1 MPIKAEAVA
10 KILGGRRVGGGF
22 LCHCPVATH
31 GKGRGDV
38 HPSLTVADGDRALL
52 YACHAGCDP
61 RAIRAAIDRLDLTW
75 EPLYASGQ
83 NSSSGRA
90 TPKTTSAHALALWRG
105 AQPVAGTLAETY
117 LRERGFDEPS
127 PATIRFLPRYRYEP
141 QGKSYACMIAAIQA
155 PTREIVAVQLT
166 FLHSGGRRKA
176 DVLETRRTVGP
187 AGEGALR
194 LAAVAEHIGVAEG
207 FETAWAAQLMHK
219 LPVWAALG
227 TKRYLK
233 LKLPREVKR
242 VTIFADPDADGLLYA
257 EKFRQANPALG
268 VEIATPGAGADDFAR
283 VWQREGRTA
292 LVSLTFGQITQ
303 NS

>member
-1 MPIKAEAVA
+1 MPLSVA
-10 KILGGRRVGGGF
+10 
-22 LCHCPVATH
+22 AH

-38 HPSLTVADGDRALL
+38 HPSLTVADGARALL
-52 YACHAGCDP
+52 YTCHAGCDP
-61 RAIRAAIDRLDLTW
+61 RAIRAVIDNLDLHG

-105 AQPVAGTLAETY
+105 ARPVAGTPAETY
-117 LRERGFDEPS
+117 LRERGFDEP
-127 PATIRFLPRYRYEP
+127 PAATIRFLPRYRYEP
-141 QGKSYACMIAAIQA
+141 QGKYYACMIAAIQA
-155 PTREIVAVQLT
+155 PPREIVAVQLT

-176 DVLETRRTVGP
+176 DVPETRRTVGP

-194 LAAVAEHIGVAEG
+194 LAAVAEHIGIAEG

-242 VTIFADPDADGLLYA
+242 VTIFADPDVDGLLYA

-268 VEIATPGAGADDFAR
+268 VEIVTPSAGADDFAKELQTSR
-283 VWQREGRTA
+283 SAAKG
-292 LVSLTFGQITQ
+292 
-303 NS
+303 

>member
-1 MPIKAEAVA
+1 MSR
-10 KILGGRRVGGGF
+10 GG
-22 LCHCPVATH
+22 
-31 GKGRGDV
+31 K
-38 HPSLTVADGDRALL
+38 
-52 YACHAGCDP
+52 Y
-61 RAIRAAIDRLDLTW
+61 
-75 EPLYASGQ
+75 
-83 NSSSGRA
+83 
-90 TPKTTSAHALALWRG
+90 
-105 AQPVAGTLAETY
+105 
-117 LRERGFDEPS
+117 
-127 PATIRFLPRYRYEP
+127 
-141 QGKSYACMIAAIQA
+141 YACMIAAIQA

-268 VEIATPGAGADDFAR
+268 VEIATPGAGAGDFAKELQTMR
-283 VWQREGRTA
+283 SAAKG
-292 LVSLTFGQITQ
+292 SGCI
-303 NS
+303 

>member
-1 MPIKAEAVA
+1 MQIKAEAVA
-10 KILGGRRVGGGF
+10 KILGGRRVSGGF
-22 LCHCPVATH
+22 LCHCPVAAH

-38 HPSLTVADGDRALL
+38 HPSLTIADGARALL
-52 YACHAGCDP
+52 YTCHAGCEP
-61 RAIRAAIDRLDLTW
+61 RAIRAAIDNLDLTGK
-75 EPLYASGQ
+75 PLYASAQ

-105 AQPVAGTLAETY
+105 ARPVAGTLPETY
-117 LRERGFDEPS
+117 LRERGFEEPP

-141 QGKSYACMIAAIQA
+141 QGKYFACMIAAIQA

-176 DVLETRRTVGP
+176 DVLEARRTVGP

-194 LAAVAEHIGVAEG
+194 LAAVAEHVGIAEG
-207 FETAWAAQLMHK
+207 FETAWAAQLMRK

-233 LKLPREVKR
+233 IKLPSEVKR

-257 EKFRQANPALG
+257 DKFRQAHPALG
-268 VEIATPGAGADDFAR
+268 VEITTPGAGVDDFAEELQTIR
-283 VWQREGRTA
+283 STAKGR
-292 LVSLTFGQITQ
+292 GCI
-303 NS
+303 

>member
-1 MPIKAEAVA
+1 MQIEAEAVA
-10 KILGGRRVGGGF
+10 KILGGRRVSCGF
-22 LCHCPVATH
+22 LCHCPVVAH

-38 HPSLTVADGDRALL
+38 HPSLTIADGARALL
-52 YACHAGCDP
+52 YTCHAGCDP
-61 RAIRAAIDRLDLTW
+61 RAVRGAINRLDLTGK
-75 EPLYASGQ
+75 PLYAPAQ

-90 TPKTTSAHALALWRG
+90 TAKTTSAHALALWRG
-105 AQPVAGTLAETY
+105 ARPVAGTPAETY
-117 LRERGFDEPS
+117 LRERGFDEPP
-127 PATIRFLPRYRYEP
+127 PATIRFLPRYRYER

-207 FETAWAAQLMHK
+207 FETAWAAQLMHE

-233 LKLPREVKR
+233 LKFPREVKR

-257 EKFRQANPALG
+257 DKFRDANPALG
-268 VEIATPGAGADDFAR
+268 VEIAMPGAGADDFAQEFQTLR
-283 VWQREGRTA
+283 RARKG
-292 LVSLTFGQITQ
+292 
-303 NS
+303 

>member
-1 MPIKAEAVA
+1 MQIKAEAVA
-10 KILGGRRVGGGF
+10 KILGGRRVSGGF
-22 LCHCPVATH
+22 LCHCPVAAH

-38 HPSLTVADGDRALL
+38 HPSLTIADGDRALL
-52 YACHAGCDP
+52 YTCHAGCVP
-61 RAIRAAIDRLDLTW
+61 RAIRAAIDRLNLHG
-75 EPLYASGQ
+75 EPLYASAQ

-90 TPKTTSAHALALWRG
+90 TPKTTSAHALALWRD
-105 AQPVAGTLAETY
+105 AQVVSRTLAETY
-117 LRERGFDEPS
+117 LRERGFGEPP

-141 QGKSYACMIAAIQA
+141 QGKYYACMIAAIQA
-155 PTREIVAVQLT
+155 PAREIVAVQLT

-233 LKLPREVKR
+233 LKLPREVTR

-257 EKFRQANPALG
+257 EKFRQANPVLG
-268 VEIATPGAGADDFAR
+268 VEIVTPGAGADDFAKEFQTSR
-283 VWQREGRTA
+283 SAAKGSGR
-292 LVSLTFGQITQ
+292 I
-303 NS
+303 